1 MPKKKNPPD
10 KGRLG
15 NLVLIDKQRLSRKLS
30 EIPPDVNTKA
40 DVEATMDIFF
50 EQMGRK

>member
-1 MPKKKNPPD
+1 MKKQKNPPS

-30 EIPPDVNTKA
+30 EIPHDVNTRA

-50 EQMGRK
+50 GMTGRK